1 MADAGARLKKV
12 MDELLP
18 LVKSGITTNFIDKT
32 AERLILKNGGKPSFK
47 EVHGYKW
54 TTCLPINEQIVHTP
68 PSERIIKDGDLLTI
82 DIGLFLKGFHTD
94 FATSFIVGPHFAQGA
109 PRGKEIQKF
118 LKVGSD
124 TIYKAIKQVKI
135 GNRIGDISKT
145 IQDNIESAGYNL
157 SDSLVGHGIGKILHE
172 DPMVPGILDMSIANT
187 PKIEKGLVIAVEIIY
202 MMGARKVELEKN
214 SQWSIKTTDNSLSA
228 CFEHTVAVADNEAII
243 LT

>member
-1 MADAGARLKKV
+1 MSEAGRRLK
-12 MDELLP
+12 
-18 LVKSGITTNFIDKT
+18 LVVNDLVRIVEPGITTNFIDKS
-32 AERLILKNGGKPSFK
+32 AEKLILKYGGKPSFK

-68 PSERIIKDGDLLTI
+68 PSDRIIRNGDLLTI
-82 DIGLFLKGFHTD
+82 DIGLYYKNYHTD
-94 FATSFIVGPHFAQGA
+94 FAISFIVGDKKDDKVVDFLNI
-109 PRGKEIQKF
+109 GKVAI
-118 LKVGSD
+118 D
-124 TIYKAIKQVKI
+124 KAIKKVKV
-135 GNRIGDISKT
+135 GNHIGDISET
-145 IQDNIESAGYNL
+145 IQNTVESAGYNL

-172 DPMVPGILDMSIANT
+172 DPMVPGILDTAIVNT